1 MSEMLDKYLEDIGL
15 NDKESKVYLALL
27 EFESASVMELAQ
39 KTAIKRPTVYV
50 VLESL
55 AKKGLVSETTV
66 GKKTNYY
73 AEPPERLETFV
84 ERKIVSLEESK
95 RVLKDLVPQLKSI
108 SREHGEKPVVKYFE
122 GKEGIYSSNSE
133 ILKIFKSDDEPMYA
147 IYNNDLV
154 KDIFSEEEL
163 KKLRSDRLSKKIKSV
178 SIYSSTGEGR
188 PADELSNRLRIDS
201 TKYPIMCD
209 VTVYRDLV
217 LISILGKKISAIT
230 IRNNDVATTLKS
242 LFRLVMD
249 KSRG

>member
-1 MSEMLDKYLEDIGL
+1 MLDKYLEDIGL

-27 EFESASVMELAQ
+27 EFESASVMELAK
-39 KTAIKRPTVYV
+39 KTSIKRPTVYV

-73 AEPPERLETFV
+73 AEPPERLETFL

-122 GKEGIYSSNSE
+122 GKEGIFASNE
-133 ILKIFKSDDEPMYA
+133 EALKIFGGDQDPMYA

-154 KDIFSEEEL
+154 DEIFSPEEL
-163 KKLRSDRLSKKIKSV
+163 RRLRGDRVSRNIKAF
-178 SIYSSTGEGR
+178 SIYTSKDKERPSDSISS
-188 PADELSNRLRIDS
+188 RIKIDKD
-201 TKYPIMCD
+201 KYPILSD
-209 VTVYRDLV
+209 ITVYKDLI
-217 LISILGKKISAIT
+217 LISILGKKISAIM
-230 IRNNDVATTLKS
+230 IKNGDVAETIKS
-242 LFRLVMD
+242 IFKLVFD
-249 KSRG
+249 THKR